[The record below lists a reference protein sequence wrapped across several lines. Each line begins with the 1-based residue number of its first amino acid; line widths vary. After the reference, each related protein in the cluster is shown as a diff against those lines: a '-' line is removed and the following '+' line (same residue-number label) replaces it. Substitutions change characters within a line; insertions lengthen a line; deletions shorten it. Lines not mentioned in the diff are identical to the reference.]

1 MLGVPEIMAGVKKT
15 AIRPHFAG
23 SVSAL
28 AAALRRSDHQLSWI
42 SAVASALPSFTAA
55 RSAA

>member
-1 MLGVPEIMAGVKKT
+1 MPTAKFQAMRGEYFMMGVPEIMAGVKKT

-28 AAALRRSDHQLSWI
+28 AAALCRSDHQLS
-42 SAVASALPSFTAA
+42 
-55 RSAA
+55 